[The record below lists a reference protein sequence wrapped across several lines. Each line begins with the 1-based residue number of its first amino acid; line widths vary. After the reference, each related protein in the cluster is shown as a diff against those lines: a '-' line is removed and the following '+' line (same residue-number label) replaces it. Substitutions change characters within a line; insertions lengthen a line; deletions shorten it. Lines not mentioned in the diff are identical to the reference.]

1 MSIELKQLDTD
12 EILRYM
18 GCPPDQAGAD
28 LRNQAQLCG
37 RHICQTA
44 RLRWAWRCYD
54 ILQEENG
61 VRLSCGL
68 LLPGRDLKAHLE
80 GCVRAVVFC
89 MTLGAAVDVLI
100 RKTQSGD
107 MLQGLALAAP
117 VICLAALG
125 ISWGISTRVYQ
136 KKELK

>member
-18 GCPPDQAGAD
+18 GCPPDQAGTD

-107 MLQGLALAAP
+107 MLQGLALDLSL
-117 VICLAALG
+117 IH
-125 ISWGISTRVYQ
+125 I
-136 KKELK
+136 